1 MEPDIDIGTTRYIP
15 NLQVWEEWVGDRWVE
30 VDPPDHPQSGWME
43 DVSNDDMANPD

>member
-1 MEPDIDIGTTRYIP
+1 METDPEPGTTRYLP
-15 NLQVWEEWVGDRWVE
+15 NLQVWEEFNGDRWVE